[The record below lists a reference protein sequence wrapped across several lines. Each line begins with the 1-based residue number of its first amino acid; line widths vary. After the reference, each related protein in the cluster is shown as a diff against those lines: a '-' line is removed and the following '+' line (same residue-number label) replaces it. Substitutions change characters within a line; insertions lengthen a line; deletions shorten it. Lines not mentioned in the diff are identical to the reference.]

1 MEREQDLITPE
12 AAPTLAAAFHER
24 VLRTPDA
31 LAYRDFRDGAWR
43 DFSWRETQEEVAL
56 WQASM
61 RADGLNAGDRI
72 AILCGNSWD
81 WVVCDQAAQGLGLVT
96 VPVYTNDR
104 ADNIAWILR
113 DSGARWLLV
122 QKAAQ
127 LEALCSVREV
137 LAGLA
142 RIVTLEPV
150 GTDLENVMVVHD
162 WLAPARCEAPCPE
175 YQAGET
181 DPDALATIVYTSGT
195 TGRPKGVMLSHHN
208 ILWNIQAALK
218 VIPVYPSDL
227 LLSFLPMSHTFE
239 RTAGYYLPILCGA
252 SVAFCRG
259 IPQLAEDLSSIR
271 PTLMISVPRIFERV
285 YGRILDKVHAGGRL
299 QQRLFRM
306 AVDLGWQRFEMQQR
320 RAPWRPAL
328 LLQPLLDR
336 LVGRKIR
343 SRLGGRL
350 RFTVCGGAA
359 LNEDVARLFIGL
371 GVPILQGYGMTET
384 SPVIAANR
392 LDDNLPS
399 SVGRPLPG
407 IEVRQGAQDELLTR
421 SPSVMLGYWNNPK
434 ATAAILDADGWL
446 HTGDRVAIDN
456 EGHIRIT
463 GRIKEIIVLSNGE
476 KVPPGDME
484 NAIVL
489 DELVDQVM
497 VIGEG
502 RPYLSALVVP
512 SQAAVQQIAAQR
524 HLDPANQAVYDDEH
538 LREMLLSHI
547 EARTHN
553 FPGYA
558 RIRQIAVVPQP
569 WTPDNG
575 LMTPTLKL
583 RRERILDQCH
593 EQAEQLYAGH

>member
-1 MEREQDLITPE
+1 MEREQDLISME

-31 LAYRDFRDGAWR
+31 LAYRDYRDGRWR
-43 DFSWRETQEEVAL
+43 DFTWRETEQTVAL
-56 WQASM
+56 WQDRM
-61 RADGLNAGDRI
+61 RDDGLRTGDRI

-113 DSGARWLLV
+113 DAGARWLLV
-122 QKAAQ
+122 QNARQ
-127 LEALCSVREV
+127 WEALAPIHET
-137 LAGLA
+137 LAKLK
-142 RIVTLEPV
+142 RIVVLEPV
-150 GTDLENVMVVHD
+150 TSDLDNLVVAHD
-162 WLAPARCEAPCPE
+162 WLAPARCEAPPPE
-175 YQAGET
+175 YRRIDA
-181 DPDALATIVYTSGT
+181 DPDDLATIVYTSGT
-195 TGRPKGVMLSHHN
+195 TGRPKGVMLSHRN

-218 VIPVYPSDL
+218 VIPVYPDDL
-227 LLSFLPMSHTFE
+227 LLSFLPLSHTFE
-239 RTAGYYLPILCGA
+239 RTAGYYLPIVCGA

-259 IPQLAEDLSSIR
+259 IPQLADDLR
-271 PTLMISVPRIFERV
+271 ELAPTLMISVPRIFERV
-285 YGRILDKVHAGGRL
+285 YGRILEKVEAGSRL
-299 QQRLFRM
+299 QRALFHK
-306 AVDLGWQRFEMQQR
+306 AVAVGWQRFEMQQK
-320 RAPWRPAL
+320 RAAWTPWL
-328 LLQPLLDR
+328 LLHPLLDL
-336 LVGRKIR
+336 LVGRRIR
-343 SRLGGRL
+343 ARLGGRL

-407 IEVRQGAQDELLTR
+407 VEVSLGDQDELLTR
-421 SPSVMLGYWNNPK
+421 SPSVMLGYWNNPE
-434 ATAAILDADGWL
+434 ATARIIDREGWL
-446 HTGDRVAIDN
+446 HTGDKVAIDN
-456 EGHIRIT
+456 EGHIHIT
-463 GRIKEIIVLSNGE
+463 GRLKEIIVLSNGE

-502 RPYLSALVVP
+502 RPYLTALVVP
-512 SQAAVQQIAAQR
+512 SAEALRRFAEKR
-524 HLDPANQAVYDDEH
+524 HLDPANQALFDDE
-538 LREMLLSHI
+538 EFCSELLHHI
-547 EARTHN
+547 EARTHD

-558 RIRQIAVVPQP
+558 RIRQIALVPQP

-575 LMTPTLKL
+575 LVTPTLKL

-593 EQAEQLYAGH
+593 EQAERLYAGH